1 MKCTTFLLQLD
12 PTGEESLFP
21 LDNVSNENVMKLPL
35 DISLSVPILSVVTFR
50 WESIINILIIRLF
63 AHCLCLASCYNTVLL
78 LHGIFC
84 ELLSQI
90 LENKTISFDLICFSF
105 QDVLI
110 LKATAQVIDTD
121 TFLKSLL
128 HRKDVVVQTK
138 NFRSSLFQTCVI
150 IMYLP

>member
-21 LDNVSNENVMKLPL
+21 LDNVSNENVTKLPL

-50 WESIINILIIRLF
+50 WESIINILIMRLF

-110 LKATAQVIDTD
+110 LKATAQVIVTD

-128 HRKDVVVQTK
+128 
-138 NFRSSLFQTCVI
+138 
-150 IMYLP
+150 

>member
-35 DISLSVPILSVVTFR
+35 DISLSVLILSVVTFR

-110 LKATAQVIDTD
+110 LKATAQVIVTD

>member
-21 LDNVSNENVMKLPL
+21 LDNVSNKNVMKLPL

-50 WESIINILIIRLF
+50 WESIINILIMKLF
-63 AHCLCLASCYNTVLL
+63 AHCLCLTSCYNTVLL

-90 LENKTISFDLICFSF
+90 SENKTISL
-105 QDVLI
+105 
-110 LKATAQVIDTD
+110 
-121 TFLKSLL
+121 
-128 HRKDVVVQTK
+128 
-138 NFRSSLFQTCVI
+138 
-150 IMYLP
+150 

>member
-110 LKATAQVIDTD
+110 LKATAQVIVTD

-128 HRKDVVVQTK
+128 
-138 NFRSSLFQTCVI
+138 
-150 IMYLP
+150 

>member
-1 MKCTTFLLQLD
+1 MKCTIFLLQLD

-110 LKATAQVIDTD
+110 LKATAQVIVTD

>member
-1 MKCTTFLLQLD
+1 MK
-12 PTGEESLFP
+12 
-21 LDNVSNENVMKLPL
+21 
-35 DISLSVPILSVVTFR
+35 
-50 WESIINILIIRLF
+50 LF

-90 LENKTISFDLICFSF
+90 LEIKLSVCSIDLICFSL

-110 LKATAQVIDTD
+110 LKATAQVIVTD

-128 HRKDVVVQTK
+128 QRKDVVVQTK

>member
-84 ELLSQI
+84 ELLSQM
-90 LENKTISFDLICFSF
+90 LENKTISL
-105 QDVLI
+105 
-110 LKATAQVIDTD
+110 
-121 TFLKSLL
+121 
-128 HRKDVVVQTK
+128 
-138 NFRSSLFQTCVI
+138 
-150 IMYLP
+150 

>member
-110 LKATAQVIDTD
+110 LKATAQVIVTD

>member
-50 WESIINILIIRLF
+50 WESIINILIIILF

-84 ELLSQI
+84 ELLSQV
-90 LENKTISFDLICFSF
+90 LENKAISL
-105 QDVLI
+105 
-110 LKATAQVIDTD
+110 
-121 TFLKSLL
+121 
-128 HRKDVVVQTK
+128 
-138 NFRSSLFQTCVI
+138 
-150 IMYLP
+150 